1 MDFLQNHVESIVFC
15 ATEPVKAEE
24 IRLVM
29 SEMFEAEVQIEDIE
43 AALDTLLE
51 KYQSDTYPFQVF
63 RIAGGYQFL
72 TKPAYQTSLG
82 IFLKQKSK
90 KRLSTSALEV
100 MAIIAYK
107 QPITKGQIEDIR
119 GVNCDYAVQKLLDK
133 ELIEIKGKSDGVGR
147 PLLYGTSKKFM
158 EYFGINS
165 LNELPSPK
173 DFAALENTI
182 GNELDPNFNDYVQFG
197 VTDGENDPVAQAHA
211 GAALTA
217 LEIEAGKQLDLED
230 VIRFEQEA
238 RKEEQEKQEQNNG
251 LENNIDQETDG
262 QQEEEEQQ

>member
-29 SEMFEAEVQIEDIE
+29 SEMFEAEVQLEDIE
-43 AALDTLLE
+43 AALEALLV
-51 KYQSDTYPFQVF
+51 KYESDDYPFQAFKV
-63 RIAGGYQFL
+63 AGGYQFL
-72 TKPAYQTSLG
+72 TKPAYQASLG

-107 QPITKGQIEDIR
+107 QPITKHQIEDIR
-119 GVNCDYAVQKLLDK
+119 GVSCDYAVQKLLEK
-133 ELIEIKGKSDGVGR
+133 ELIDIKGKSDGVGR
-147 PLLYGTSKKFM
+147 PLLYGTSVKFM

-173 DFAALENTI
+173 DFTSLENTI
-182 GNELDPNFNDYVQFG
+182 GNELDPNFNDYAKFG
-197 VTDGENDPVAQAHA
+197 LMEGEGVVDAAVVGMPELFTDEVAVEEEVHTEEVVNNIA
-211 GAALTA
+211 
-217 LEIEAGKQLDLED
+217 ESEEES
-230 VIRFEQEA
+230 VEQE
-238 RKEEQEKQEQNNG
+238 ESS
-251 LENNIDQETDG
+251 IDDEHNE
-262 QQEEEEQQ
+262 QQEEGEQ